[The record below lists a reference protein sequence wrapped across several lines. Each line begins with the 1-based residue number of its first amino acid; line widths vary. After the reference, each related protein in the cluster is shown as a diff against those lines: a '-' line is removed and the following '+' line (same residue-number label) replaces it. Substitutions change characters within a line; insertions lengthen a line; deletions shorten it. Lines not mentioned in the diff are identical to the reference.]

1 VRVRHKS
8 GNEEIVRVERKMEGE
23 RCERGVAQFASC
35 KACEIM
41 SDSDHDKRAEH
52 LTTRDMKATAMISP
66 PGHPAHHV
74 NGMSVELNSTMDGPG
89 GPKLSD
95 PPPFSTQPAQTLGQ
109 TRSCTRNRVAC
120 QTSAA

>member
-1 VRVRHKS
+1 MRHKS

-52 LTTRDMKATAMISP
+52 LTTRDMKLHEGYRDDKSTRPSCPSREWNVRRAKQ
-66 PGHPAHHV
+66 H
-74 NGMSVELNSTMDGPG
+74 NG
-89 GPKLSD
+89 
-95 PPPFSTQPAQTLGQ
+95 
-109 TRSCTRNRVAC
+109 RSRRAKTI
-120 QTSAA
+120 